1 MLIDGYKKDQSLE
14 VLSRPIQLLT
24 EAIKS
29 DSRFGIVFF
38 ATLEKALQ
46 KTKQHKLAEE
56 MIKVHMYL
64 SQNQEKKL

>member
-14 VLSRPIQLLT
+14 VLYRPIQLLT

-38 ATLEKALQ
+38 DTLEKALQ
-46 KTKQHKLAEE
+46 KTMQHK
-56 MIKVHMYL
+56 
-64 SQNQEKKL
+64 

>member
-14 VLSRPIQLLT
+14 VLYRPIQLLT

-38 ATLEKALQ
+38 DTLEKALQ
-46 KTKQHKLAEE
+46 KTMQHKLAEE
-56 MIKVHMYL
+56 MIKVYNYEHMLLFSY
-64 SQNQEKKL
+64 